1 LGCVK
6 QPTTFKGQANTAQS
20 SRSWLA
26 SLAPLLQHIQYL
38 SLNLA
43 VTKSRSFSLTL
54 ESVRLC
60 HYISQELPNLKWV
73 LFYLHIAKEQIE
85 LAVNSTGYQ
94 GWIWACREVADGAM
108 MEKTRVFLAIIPEAQ
123 KLGWFNT
130 KHLQSA
136 EKRWEIFMTLR
147 ELHGD
152 KYWRDNLVG
161 IEWELQRLLEAG
173 AEKSPEV

>member
-1 LGCVK
+1 L
-6 QPTTFKGQANTAQS
+6 KGQANTAQS

-43 VTKSRSFSLTL
+43 VTKPRPFSLTL

-60 HYISQELPNLKWV
+60 HCISQELPNLKWV
-73 LFYLHIAKEQIE
+73 LFYLQVAKEQIE
-85 LAVNSTGYQ
+85 LAVNSTGDQ

-136 EKRWEIFMTLR
+136 QKKVGNFYDPERVA
-147 ELHGD
+147 
-152 KYWRDNLVG
+152 WRQVLGDNLVG

-173 AEKSPEV
+173 AEKSLEAWTSSSE